1 MKKFAV
7 RQRTKSEMDKQR
19 KRRSNL
25 GWSAQSGSSPALMAR
40 VRVFLGLLSGEG
52 MGGGEADTGDDEP
65 VGEPPPSSSDD
76 CDDAVAD
83 SEGMATEEMRL
94 EESEGEAGKP
104 KGPEVEP
111 LGAPG
116 VGGCRLN
123 LEGSFL
129 RSASTSSLVTA
140 HSDVM

>member
-1 MKKFAV
+1 
-7 RQRTKSEMDKQR
+7 
-19 KRRSNL
+19 
-25 GWSAQSGSSPALMAR
+25 MAR
-40 VRVFLGLLSGEG
+40 VRLFLGLLSGEG

-123 LEGSFL
+123 LVGSFL

-140 HSDVM
+140 HSGRASEIGAKGRHG